1 MVEIANFMF
10 ENAYNTVLKFAIITK
25 EWLEE
30 RKIMCIISKL
40 HIVFIFHKFLKVGGG
55 NIMKR
60 KLISLLLAG
69 AMVFSLAACGG
80 SGGKASEDKA
90 ATSEG
95 ESGNTLTVAAWD
107 ASFNIPALE
116 AAAADYKENVNP
128 DFELVI
134 NEQSGS
140 TDVETA
146 VTTAG
151 SSGDYSNLPDIVLFQ
166 DHGFKNYHTNY
177 PDAWL
182 DVNDAD
188 ITWDDFSA
196 EKLDYSTVDGVH
208 YGVPVDN
215 GAVITAYRVD
225 LLQECGYTIDDVT
238 GITWDEFIEIGK
250 VVKEK
255 TGKYLM
261 CMDGDGNDLVY
272 IMLQAEG
279 GSQFKDGEPY
289 ITENEKLVEVVE
301 VIVEMAKEGVLYLT
315 NSWSDY
321 TDQAIQGDMVAGVMN
336 GNWIIPT
343 IQKVEANSGKWELT
357 TMPTLTGE
365 EGYAANGGSS
375 LYITSNCANADLAKD
390 FLAYTFGGS
399 TVTYDNAL
407 LDGGVISTYAPAGE
421 TDVYNQ
427 PNEYWNNTPIYATI
441 VEMGTHVPTIEQSDY
456 HYTARTH
463 ITAAIINAINGADIT
478 KELEAAESNLRFDMG
493 L

>member
-1 MVEIANFMF
+1 
-10 ENAYNTVLKFAIITK
+10 
-25 EWLEE
+25 
-30 RKIMCIISKL
+30 
-40 HIVFIFHKFLKVGGG
+40 
-55 NIMKR
+55 MKR

-69 AMVFSLAACGG
+69 TMVFSLAACGG
-80 SGGKASEDKA
+80 SGEKADTSDKEAAASE
-90 ATSEG
+90 EG
-95 ESGNTLTVAAWD
+95 GNTLTVAAWD
-107 ASFNIPALE
+107 PAFNIPALE

-146 VTTAG
+146 ITTAA

-166 DHGFKNYHTNY
+166 DHWFKNYQTNY
-177 PDAWL
+177 PDAWNNV
-182 DVNDAD
+182 DDAD
-188 ITWDDFSA
+188 IKWEDFSS

-215 GAVITAYRVD
+215 GAVVTAYRVD
-225 LLQECGYTIDDVT
+225 LLEECGYTVDDLT

-272 IMLQAEG
+272 MMLQAEG
-279 GSQFKDGEPY
+279 VSQFKDGEPY
-289 ITENEKLVEVVE
+289 ITENETLVDVVE
-301 VIVEMAKEGVLYLT
+301 VIVKMAKEEVLYLG

-343 IQKVEANSGKWELT
+343 IQLVEANAGKWELT

-365 EGYAANGGSS
+365 EGYASNGGSS
-375 LYITSNCANADLAKD
+375 LYITSNCGNVELAKD

-407 LDGGVISTYAPAGE
+407 LNGGVISTYAPAGE
-421 TDVYNQ
+421 SEVYNE
-427 PNEYWNNTPIYATI
+427 PNAYWNDTPIYSTI

-463 ITAAIINAINGADIT
+463 MAGAIINAINGADLAS
-478 KELEAAESNLRFDMG
+478 ELEAAESNLRFDMG